1 LSAVIS
7 IRVPKKLKEE
17 MDKLKDFVD
26 WASEIRSFIEERVR
40 RYKRI
45 RVLNELDRILEELPE
60 TPRGLAVRL
69 VREDRER
76 Y

>member
-1 LSAVIS
+1 VS
-7 IRVPKKLKEE
+7 IRVPKELKEE
-17 MDKLKDFVD
+17 MDKLKDMVD

-40 RYKRI
+40 KYKRI
-45 RVLNELDRILEELPE
+45 RALNELEKTLEELPE
-60 TPRGLAVRL
+60 TPKGLATEL

>member
-1 LSAVIS
+1 MSAVLS

-17 MDKLKDFVD
+17 VNKLKDMVD
-26 WASEIRSFIEERVR
+26 WPSEIRAFLEERVR
-40 RYKRI
+40 MYRRI
-45 RVLNELDRILEELPE
+45 KALNEIDRVLEDLPE
-60 TPRGLAVRL
+60 TPRGLAAKL

>member
-1 LSAVIS
+1 MS
-7 IRVPKKLKEE
+7 IRIPRGLKEE
-17 MDKLKDFVD
+17 MDKLRDLVD
-26 WASEIRSFIEERVR
+26 WPSEIRAFLEERVC

-45 RVLNELDRILEELPE
+45 KVLKEVDRILEQLPK
-60 TPRGLAVRL
+60 TPRGLADRL